1 MNPRHVS
8 TEITSYGG
16 DAQIVATRAE
26 IDRVMAELHGLT
38 VWLRDQVWFTSFEPL
53 PEIRLAIELPPILE
67 KLEHIRNACGQAA
80 DAYFGTEAEI
90 SRELR
95 ENDPLPIQNIATG
108 FAGIGAAFGLL
119 SETPVTAEIIGFA
132 NGAVPP
138 NSIGELAKRLN
149 NVAELGPGWIRIE
162 KYRDP
167 ASPVSAEAGLVIPQ
181 PARYVVYIP
190 GTQAW
195 RPKTGTNPLDLTS
208 DLSAISKTGFAG
220 SERAVALAM
229 EQVGIKPDS
238 KVLFVGHSQGG
249 IVAANLSTRFAG
261 SKVLTFGAPLGHLGD
276 RLTSTTLS
284 VEHGGDLVPGLDDR
298 PNPLA
303 ANWVTVRETHENL
316 GPLAQHELANY
327 LKTATEIDLS
337 VSSGEAKAGLA
348 RIRDEIVGF
357 AGDSKADGQTIDFE
371 IKRVKAEG

>member
-8 TEITSYGG
+8 TDITSYGG

-53 PEIRLAIELPPILE
+53 PEIRMAIELPPILE
-67 KLEHIRNACGQAA
+67 KLEHIRNACGRAA

-162 KYRDP
+162 KFREP
-167 ASPVSAEAGLVIPQ
+167 ASPVSGIGHSPASALCCVHPRYAGVAAKNRHKP
-181 PARYVVYIP
+181 
-190 GTQAW
+190 
-195 RPKTGTNPLDLTS
+195 
-208 DLSAISKTGFAG
+208 AG
-220 SERAVALAM
+220 S
-229 EQVGIKPDS
+229 
-238 KVLFVGHSQGG
+238 
-249 IVAANLSTRFAG
+249 NLRF
-261 SKVLTFGAPLGHLGD
+261 KRNFKN
-276 RLTSTTLS
+276 RL
-284 VEHGGDLVPGLDDR
+284 R
-298 PNPLA
+298 
-303 ANWVTVRETHENL
+303 R
-316 GPLAQHELANY
+316 
-327 LKTATEIDLS
+327 
-337 VSSGEAKAGLA
+337 
-348 RIRDEIVGF
+348 
-357 AGDSKADGQTIDFE
+357 
-371 IKRVKAEG
+371 